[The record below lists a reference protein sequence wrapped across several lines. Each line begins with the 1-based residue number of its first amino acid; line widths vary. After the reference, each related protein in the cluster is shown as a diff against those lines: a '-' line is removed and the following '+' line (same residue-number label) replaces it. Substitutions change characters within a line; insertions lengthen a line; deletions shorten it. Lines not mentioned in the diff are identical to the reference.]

1 MYKTGTTKFLKMV
14 LIFLLIIMSSMPKV
28 QSEDA
33 SYGSALVN
41 IGEQNEVMRQKL
53 NTLLSKQTQ
62 IEDKLKTE
70 KVSGTKRKAAA
81 GQVGQI
87 FTAIRYAQ
95 SGYDGAAMLT
105 SAKILGDL
113 LSLTNF
119 VPGLG
124 PLISQVASC
133 FINAYYNPSQGSIIQ
148 NALENQYL
156 LELVNEGSGIYDVIN
171 HIRLKIHLIR

>member
-1 MYKTGTTKFLKMV
+1 
-14 LIFLLIIMSSMPKV
+14 MPKV

-81 GQVGQI
+81 LQPFDMLKVG
-87 FTAIRYAQ
+87 T
-95 SGYDGAAMLT
+95 M
-105 SAKILGDL
+105 
-113 LSLTNF
+113 
-119 VPGLG
+119 VPQCLP
-124 PLISQVASC
+124 PLK
-133 FINAYYNPSQGSIIQ
+133 F
-148 NALENQYL
+148 
-156 LELVNEGSGIYDVIN
+156 
-171 HIRLKIHLIR
+171 